1 MSELD
6 GWISCPRCRAA
17 LEREVRSVRCPA
29 CGLVVYAK
37 PAPAVCALVIDDEG
51 RVLLGRRAREPAAGT
66 WDILGGFMDEWE
78 QPLDTLRRELHEET
92 GLEVE
97 PLEFVGAASDRY
109 GQGGSATLSLCWM
122 ARIVRGEPEA
132 ADDVAE
138 LRWFAPDELPPTEK
152 LAFANTEAFLNAWRA
167 RPAGTSD
174 R

>member
-17 LEREVRSVRCPA
+17 LERETRSVRCPECA
-29 CGLVVYAK
+29 LVVYAK
-37 PAPAVCALVIDDEG
+37 PAPAVCALVVDVEG
-51 RVLLGRRAREPAAGT
+51 RVLLGRRACDPVAGT

-78 QPLDTLRRELHEET
+78 QPLDTLRRELREET

-109 GQGGSATLSLCWM
+109 GEDGNATLSLCWT
-122 ARIVRGEPEA
+122 ARIVRGKPEA
-132 ADDVAE
+132 ADDVTE
-138 LRWFAPDELPPTEK
+138 LRWFARDELPPTDK
-152 LAFANTEAFLNAWRA
+152 LAFDNTKAFLEAWRA
-167 RPAGTSD
+167 RSGRTPG